1 MSCVS
6 VPGAWCSP
14 HFGSTTHLGPAGK
27 RAALPSLGHTG
38 NQKPGDL
45 MGALKITHSVCLWAL
60 CSSRCPLRGDAPG
73 IPAHSLFCLGAGTSM
88 WTHTPGDDPVAYC
101 GAWCHSRHPGAPKTS
116 RWGKETSPRDCL
128 SLASSFCS
136 RRASM
141 MAPGTCIQA
150 MGLFTQKA
158 PEID

>member
-1 MSCVS
+1 MCLRTRGLVFT
-6 VPGAWCSP
+6 PLQE
-14 HFGSTTHLGPAGK
+14 HLGPAGK

-45 MGALKITHSVCLWAL
+45 MGALKITPRVCGRCAAPAVLSERG
-60 CSSRCPLRGDAPG
+60 CSWEPSSQPLLFRCGHFHADTYLRRRSCCLLRCLVPFEAPW
-73 IPAHSLFCLGAGTSM
+73 GTQNIQM
-88 WTHTPGDDPVAYC
+88 GQ
-101 GAWCHSRHPGAPKTS
+101 G
-116 RWGKETSPRDCL
+116 

-141 MAPGTCIQA
+141 MAPGSCIQA

-158 PEID
+158 PEIDQQFLINL